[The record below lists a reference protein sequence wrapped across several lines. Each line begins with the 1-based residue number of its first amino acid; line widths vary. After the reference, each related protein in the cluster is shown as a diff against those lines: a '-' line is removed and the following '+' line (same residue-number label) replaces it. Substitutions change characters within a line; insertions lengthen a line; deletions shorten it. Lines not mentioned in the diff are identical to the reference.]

1 MRSGTSSRRS
11 GTLALA
17 AVLVILEITMR
28 QATASASL
36 SGYREPCT
44 NEGEEVKI
52 SHSCFKCICKNG
64 FVECEQQSCPAVDD
78 CFIMQKRDPE
88 ACCEKCIG
96 CLFEGRH
103 IDSGTEWTDPE
114 DPCMH
119 YKCVSGVVTRSEMKC
134 YTPCSNPIAPR
145 KGQCCPTCFGC
156 QLNGQK
162 VLGEA
167 TLSED
172 PCVKCTCA
180 GHKLTCTKKSCP
192 VLQCPLTK
200 QIRTPGECC
209 PRCGERRE
217 EITNGSP
224 MCILGKLVCFT
235 GNTYRG
241 DQCSDCTC
249 QNGTSVCHKNTCP
262 ILECAVEDQMREPG
276 ECCPSCPVPAEIRS
290 TCTNAGKVYQ
300 NNETWSLNACTSCEC
315 RAGEVRC
322 ANIQCPKRKCGPNE
336 SLVRSA
342 NECCPQC
349 VESPGVCTV
358 FGDPHYKTF
367 DGNFYSFQ
375 GSCKYQLTADCVGH
389 TFSIRVTNDARMTKY
404 SSWTKTVTLKLEGV
418 KVNLGH
424 RMRVKVNGTR
434 VEPPYKLAG
443 TLDIYRSEDDTEVIV
458 ETGLGV
464 KLSWDGFNFIQV
476 QVPTVY
482 KGKLCGLC
490 GNYNSVFR
498 DDLFT
503 RAGLNMTH
511 NVWRFARSWAVGG
524 PKACTRQRKNELGAR
539 HPQCKTK
546 KFFTFCKPLR
556 TAEVFGNCNSL
567 LNPDNYFESC
577 KFDMCECPHRQCYC
591 DSMAAYAHECVRQ
604 GVQLPDWRTLTG
616 CSRNATLS
624 ASAAAAAVA
633 QVQKQLLEQ
642 QQQQQ
647 QQQRHHRLNA
657 INRNAIHRQTKKP
670 RRPAKQ
676 LEPQIQEH
684 LLLQQHHQQLQQ
696 QHHPQHHRRM
706 HHQQQQQLLLQ
717 HNVIPVRPVS
727 GNRRTPP
734 PLQR

>member
-1 MRSGTSSRRS
+1 MRFVNGRHEPLRANQKECPSGLLWVVQSSVVSETRLEALPTCACSRR
-11 GTLALA
+11 
-17 AVLVILEITMR
+17 
-28 QATASASL
+28 
-36 SGYREPCT
+36 
-44 NEGEEVKI
+44 
-52 SHSCFKCICKNG
+52 
-64 FVECEQQSCPAVDD
+64 
-78 CFIMQKRDPE
+78 
-88 ACCEKCIG
+88 
-96 CLFEGRH
+96 
-103 IDSGTEWTDPE
+103 
-114 DPCMH
+114 
-119 YKCVSGVVTRSEMKC
+119 
-134 YTPCSNPIAPR
+134 
-145 KGQCCPTCFGC
+145 C

-727 GNRRTPP
+727 DDEQSAKFGGWIE
-734 PLQR
+734 